1 MNSESRVINSLKNM
15 INGLLSQFISLVLSF
30 VVRTVFII
38 YLDKVYLGVNGLFT
52 NILTIL
58 SLAEL
63 GFGTAMIYSMY
74 KPLAKKDYTK
84 IQAIMKLYSK
94 VYIWIGII
102 VAILGISIIPFM
114 DYIIKDKPNIDN
126 LTLIYLMF
134 LANSVFSYFFAY
146 KRSILTADQKDYICS
161 QYRYVFNFI
170 KSILQ
175 IIILV
180 LTSNFIL
187 YLLIQIISTLLE
199 NILVSM
205 KVDKMYPYLK
215 EKNQNKLSK
224 SELNRIIE
232 DVKALI
238 LTKVGHVMLNGTDNI
253 IISAIVGVTWVGLLS
268 NYTLITGALTMVLS
282 QITSSVTGSVGN
294 FIAQESKD
302 KQYNLFNT
310 VDFITFWLY
319 SFCGICLII
328 LFNPFIK
335 IWIGKDY
342 MLSEFSVTILAI
354 NFIISGIM
362 SSLWTFRSTMGL
374 FTQGKYRPIVAAVL
388 NIIVSIFLGKYIG
401 IAGVLLGTTISRLF
415 VNLWYDPYIIY
426 KYGFEKNVKKYYLT
440 YFYRI
445 INVSIICIVLFL
457 IRNLVLSISI
467 NLSNFILMAFIC
479 LFLIN
484 IYFIIIYKNL
494 EEFKYIKNLSKNL
507 KNSIT
512 YKLNKKIN

>member
-1 MNSESRVINSLKNM
+1 MKSESRVVNSLKNM
-15 INGLLSQFISLVLSF
+15 INGLLSQFISLALSF
-30 VVRTVFII
+30 VVRTIFII

-94 VYIWIGII
+94 VYICIGII
-102 VAILGISIIPFM
+102 VAILGFSIIPFM

-146 KRSILTADQKDYICS
+146 KRSILIADQKDYICS
-161 QYRYVFNFI
+161 QYRYIFNFI
-170 KSILQ
+170 KSLLQ

-199 NILVSM
+199 NIFISM

-268 NYTLITGALTMVLS
+268 NYTLIITALTMVLS
-282 QITSSVTGSVGN
+282 QITSSITGSVGN
-294 FIAQESKD
+294 FIAKENKD
-302 KQYNLFNT
+302 KQYNLFYT
-310 VDFITFWLY
+310 IDFIIFWLY
-319 SFCGICLII
+319 SFCGICLIV
-328 LFNPFIK
+328 LSNPFIE

-342 MLSEFSVTILAI
+342 ILDELSVIILAI
-354 NFIISGIM
+354 NFIISGVM

-374 FTQGKYRPIVAAVL
+374 FTQGKYRPIAVAL
-388 NIIVSIFLGKYIG
+388 INIIVSIFLGKYMG
-401 IAGVLLGTTISRLF
+401 ISGVLLGTTISRLS
-415 VNLWYDPYIIY
+415 VSLWYDPYIIH
-426 KYGFEKNVKKYYLT
+426 KYGFQRSVKSYYLT
-440 YFYRI
+440 YIYRI
-445 INVSIICIVLFL
+445 INIFAICLLLLIIKNIIFTNYSGLGC
-457 IRNLVLSISI
+457 
-467 NLSNFILMAFIC
+467 FIAMVFIC
-479 LFLIN
+479 LFIIN
-484 IYFIIIYKNL
+484 IYFIIIYRKL
-494 EEFKYIKNLSKNL
+494 DEFKYIKRLCVDL
-507 KNSIT
+507 KNVVS
-512 YKLNKKIN
+512 YKYNNIRN